1 MILEFKN
8 VVNIE
13 IIRFYIMQF
22 VFVLDTLYSLYN
34 LSNINFLAIDMSVT
48 DLYYLDADM
57 QVVLE
62 QGISNSEDQYPT
74 FSFKKNHQIHTNI
87 TP

>member
-1 MILEFKN
+1 
-8 VVNIE
+8 
-13 IIRFYIMQF
+13 
-22 VFVLDTLYSLYN
+22 
-34 LSNINFLAIDMSVT
+34 MSDT

-57 QVVLE
+57 QGVLKK
-62 QGISNSEDQYPT
+62 GISNSEDQYPT

>member
-1 MILEFKN
+1 
-8 VVNIE
+8 
-13 IIRFYIMQF
+13 MQF
-22 VFVLDTLYSLYN
+22 IFVLDSLHSLYN
-34 LSNINFLAIDMSVT
+34 LSNINFLAIYMSDT

-57 QVVLE
+57 QGVLE
-62 QGISNSEDQYPT
+62 KGILNSEDQYST

>member
-1 MILEFKN
+1 
-8 VVNIE
+8 
-13 IIRFYIMQF
+13 
-22 VFVLDTLYSLYN
+22 
-34 LSNINFLAIDMSVT
+34 MSDT

-57 QVVLE
+57 QGVLE
-62 QGISNSEDQYPT
+62 KGILNSEDQYST

>member
-1 MILEFKN
+1 
-8 VVNIE
+8 
-13 IIRFYIMQF
+13 MQF

-62 QGISNSEDQYPT
+62 KGISNSEDQYPA